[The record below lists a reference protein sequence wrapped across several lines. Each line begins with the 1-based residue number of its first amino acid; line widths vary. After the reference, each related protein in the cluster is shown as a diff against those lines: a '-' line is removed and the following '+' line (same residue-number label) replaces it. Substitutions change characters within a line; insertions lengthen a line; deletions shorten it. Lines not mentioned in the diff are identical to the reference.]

1 GDTWWSE
8 FRALVGCGGGGDY
21 LTGGGLFLHPEIAVG
36 VGTTVAGEVRFGR
49 LGYLEG
55 DFHAWTVALGLGWQ
69 PDLVGLDGRGS
80 GTVATT
86 AATPEA
92 WRILMGSTTARIDG
106 RAEAVRLIE
115 VAIEKP
121 LLAWFDAFGRSRS
134 AYDGDAGSYSE
145 GLLGLRLHQGWG
157 PI

>member
-1 GDTWWSE
+1 EITRHLDARWNLPIRLGGALGGNRAGYMDVAAGVAAHIGDTWWSE

-49 LGYLEG
+49 LDYLEG

-106 RAEAVRLIE
+106 RA
-115 VAIEKP
+115 
-121 LLAWFDAFGRSRS
+121 
-134 AYDGDAGSYSE
+134 
-145 GLLGLRLHQGWG
+145 
-157 PI
+157 